1 MPNLTKGQMEDEI
14 SKAIIKFQKEHMG
27 RGPKEAKTY
36 IIEDM
41 ILVRLKETLTPAE
54 QTLGNSP
61 KGAGLIKEVKMQL
74 MESSR
79 LLLEDIIC
87 NLTGCKV
94 TSIHTDIST
103 RTGERVI
110 LFILD
115 KRLEE
120 ILPQG
125 GTSSKKS

>member
-1 MPNLTKGQMEDEI
+1 
-14 SKAIIKFQKEHMG
+14 
-27 RGPKEAKTY
+27 
-36 IIEDM
+36 
-41 ILVRLKETLTPAE
+41 
-54 QTLGNSP
+54 
-61 KGAGLIKEVKMQL
+61 MQL